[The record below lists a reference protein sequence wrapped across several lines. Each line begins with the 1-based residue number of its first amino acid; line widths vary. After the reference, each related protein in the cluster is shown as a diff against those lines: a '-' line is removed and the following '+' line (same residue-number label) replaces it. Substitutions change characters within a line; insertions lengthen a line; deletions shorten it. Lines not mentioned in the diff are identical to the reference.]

1 LSIPLISLAIY
12 VAGIFFILVFFDGS
26 DEDGAMTETETVVIS
41 IWPFYLAFWLTTL
54 LWQFFGYLADKFA
67 HEPGR

>member
-1 LSIPLISLAIY
+1 
-12 VAGIFFILVFFDGS
+12 
-26 DEDGAMTETETVVIS
+26 
-41 IWPFYLAFWLTTL
+41 LAFWLTTL